1 GRVGDQDHFDIAL
14 QAASD
19 VFSIRYVCGF
29 GPQPPDGV
37 VGFDDLFDAQTID
50 PLPSINDERD
60 PPPSAHLAV
69 VTFDVS
75 AEGLVP
81 VARSHAEMIA
91 GGLGALLAGSI
102 GLAAT
107 ILSTVA
113 MASFG
118 GLAVSVVPWL
128 LCGGTLVLHQPFDAR
143 VFAEQCAASRSDTGV
158 VPGSIIALLAQA
170 GHLTSE
176 D

>member
-1 GRVGDQDHFDIAL
+1 VNAVEWVVSVRAMLGAGVMGMPVPLLWRRGEIRRALTQAGARALIVSGRIGDQDHFEIAL

-37 VGFDDLFDAQTID
+37 VGFDDLFAAQTID

-81 VARSHAEMIA
+81 VARSHAELVA
-91 GGLGALLAGSI
+91 GGLRALLAGSI
-102 GLAAT
+102 RLA
-107 ILSTVA
+107 
-113 MASFG
+113 
-118 GLAVSVVPWL
+118 
-128 LCGGTLVLHQPFDAR
+128 
-143 VFAEQCAASRSDTGV
+143 
-158 VPGSIIALLAQA
+158 
-170 GHLTSE
+170 
-176 D
+176 